1 MLLVSVFLLAYA
13 IPAIILDCLQM
24 RHIKKAITQKAILLD
39 TKEYI
44 KAGSYSVEKLK
55 LNILSKIT
63 ESALF
68 AFWILFGLDFFYNDK
83 LNMLSGYYRDVAFV
97 MLIVLISLL
106 VGLPSALYET
116 FSIDKRYGFCKQT
129 PALFLLDTLKSS
141 LLGLMIG
148 GGIVFLLLWVMNNFT
163 LWWIGGFVLLFCFII
178 LANAIYPTLI
188 APMFNKFTPLQDTQ
202 LKERIES
209 LMQKVGFQ
217 SSGIFVMDASKR
229 DGRLNAYFGGL
240 GNTKRVV
247 LFDTLLEKI
256 SQDGLL
262 AILGHELG
270 HFKHKD
276 IIKNIAIMGVFLF
289 LLFFL
294 ASHLP
299 ESFFSQSHL
308 PEQNACILALVIL
321 LSPIV
326 SFWFMPII
334 GYFSRKAEYGADA
347 FGASLISKSHL
358 ANALVRLVE
367 ENKSFPSSHSL
378 YIFFY
383 YSHPPLLERLKAL
396 DYEALK

>member
-1 MLLVSVFLLAYA
+1 MLLIGAFLLAYT
-13 IPAIILDCLQM
+13 IPAIVLECLQM
-24 RHIKKAITQKAILLD
+24 RHIKKAITKKAILLD
-39 TKEYI
+39 SKEYI
-44 KAGSYSVEKLK
+44 KAGSYSIEKLK
-55 LNILSKIT
+55 LNIVTKLT

-68 AFWILFGLDFFYNDK
+68 AFWILFGLEFLWSNG
-83 LNMLSGYYRDVAFV
+83 LNALSGYWHDVAFI
-97 MLIVLISLL
+97 MLIMFVGGL
-106 VGLPSALYET
+106 VGLPSAFYET

-129 PALFLLDTLKSS
+129 PTLFMLDMLKSS
-141 LLGLMIG
+141 LLGVIVG
-148 GGIVFLLLWVMNNFT
+148 GGIVFLLLWVMNKFN
-163 LWWIGGFVLLFCFII
+163 LWWVGGFGLLFCVII
-178 LANAIYPTLI
+178 LAIAIYPTLI
-188 APMFNKFTPLQDTQ
+188 APMFNKFNPLQDLE

-209 LMQKVGFQ
+209 LMQKVGFK

-240 GNTKRVV
+240 GKTKRVV

-276 IIKNIAIMGVFLF
+276 IPKNIAIMGVFLF

-299 ESFFSQSHL
+299 ESFFTQSHL
-308 PEQNACILALVIL
+308 PEHNACILALAIL

-326 SFWFMPII
+326 LFWFLPIL

-367 ENKSFPSSHSL
+367 ENKSFPSSHPA

-396 DYEALK
+396 DYEAL

>member
-1 MLLVSVFLLAYA
+1 MLLIGAFLLAYA
-13 IPAIILDCLQM
+13 IPAIILDCLQI
-24 RHIKKAITQKAILLD
+24 RHIKKALTKKAFLLD
-39 TKEYI
+39 SKEYI
-44 KAGSYSVEKLK
+44 KAGSYSIEKLK
-55 LNILSKIT
+55 LNIFSKVI

-68 AFWILFGLDFFYNDK
+68 AFWILFGLNFLYNDG
-83 LNMLSGYYRDVAFV
+83 LSALSGYWHDIVFI
-97 MLIVLISLL
+97 MLIVFVGTL
-106 VGLPSALYET
+106 VGLPSAFYET
-116 FSIDKRYGFCKQT
+116 FNIDKRYGFCKQT
-129 PALFLLDTLKSS
+129 PALFFLDILKSS
-141 LLGLMIG
+141 LLGLIIG
-148 GGIVFLLLWVMNNFT
+148 GVVVFLLLWVMNKFN
-163 LWWIGGFVLLFCFII
+163 LWWLGGFGLLFCII
-178 LANAIYPTLI
+178 VLANAIYPTLI
-188 APMFNKFTPLQDTQ
+188 APMFNKFSPLQDLE

-209 LMQKVGFQ
+209 LMQKVGFK

-240 GNTKRVV
+240 GKTKRVV

-256 SQDGLL
+256 SKDGLL

-276 IIKNIAIMGVFLF
+276 ILKNIAIMGIFLF

-299 ESFFSQSHL
+299 QSFFTQSHL
-308 PEQNACILALVIL
+308 PEQNVCILALAIL

-347 FGASLISKSHL
+347 FGASLSSKSHL

-367 ENKSFPSSHSL
+367 ENKAFPSSHPL

-396 DYEALK
+396 DYEAL